1 MKLIITFTMILLS
14 SSIYAQEEEQK
25 VYIHSLDENVDLS
38 SLERKEYKKIQ
49 GEGEVK
55 SASTKLPSPKKL
67 DQIFKEAN
75 LEQEVKDM
83 DQLDKDLLFRK
94 IVKYSV
100 DDVATSYPLI
110 NKEKLITLKK
120 IVGGK

>member
-1 MKLIITFTMILLS
+1 MKLLITFTMILLS
-14 SSIYAQEEEQK
+14 SLIYAQDEEQK
-25 VYIHSLDENVDLS
+25 VYVHSLDENVDLS

-55 SASTKLPSPKKL
+55 NASTKLPSPKKL

-83 DQLDKDLLFRK
+83 DQLDKDMLFRK

-110 NKEKLITLKK
+110 NKEKLVSLKK